1 VNKNFQKI
9 TKVEG
14 ARRQLETAAQL
25 FFDSG
30 DSISIHTL
38 VGAASG
44 VLQDIA
50 TRRQLEPLLLDKLV
64 RDLPDEL
71 RGEVRRALRS
81 QQNFLKHADKD
92 GEDSSFD
99 FSKGI
104 TPIML
109 FNAIADLERIDGD
122 IPLVLRAFLAWFYV
136 NNYRDGSLS
145 YSKAWVDYFDSRI
158 GGLRGLSK
166 KEFLEGFLERS
177 QH

>member
-1 VNKNFQKI
+1 M
-9 TKVEG
+9 EG
-14 ARRQLETAAQL
+14 ARCQLETAAQL

-30 DSISIHTL
+30 DLLSIHTL

-50 TRRQLEPLLLDKLV
+50 TQRQLEPLLLDKLV
-64 RDLPDEL
+64 GDLPGAL
-71 RGEVRRALRS
+71 QGEVRRALRS

-109 FNAIADLERIDGD
+109 FNAIADLERSDDD
-122 IPLVLRAFLAWFYV
+122 ISLVLRAFKYWFCV
-136 NNYRDGSLS
+136 NNYKGGVLS
-145 YSKAWVDYFDSRI
+145 YSKSWIDCFDLKFGNLHS
-158 GGLRGLSK
+158 LSK
-166 KEFLEGFLERS
+166 REFLEGFLDHS
-177 QH
+177 QPGDGKVST